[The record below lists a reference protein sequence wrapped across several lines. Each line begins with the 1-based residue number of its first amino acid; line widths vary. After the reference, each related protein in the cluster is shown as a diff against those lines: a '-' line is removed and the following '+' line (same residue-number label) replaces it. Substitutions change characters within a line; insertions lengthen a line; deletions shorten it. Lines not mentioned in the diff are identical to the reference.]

1 MGMNRLLHY
10 FQNLRFKQKLF
21 SSYLVVCIIPLLV
34 LGAFSYYQASRFL
47 LQQAEQN
54 LGESIG
60 GLAEGLDFRTRQFE
74 AVINSVTQNIVFKQ
88 IFVHH
93 NGNITGLYRDYVDPF
108 FSNILDFNPDLLQI
122 SVFTD
127 NPEILRG
134 NYILPLELIHGMQW
148 SRSLKQE
155 GTQWMGYNGKVFA
168 TRLFADND
176 MATNTASSA
185 VLFLSLD
192 EDSLF
197 QGLREIQADAYHV
210 SIRDRE
216 GRTVTARSAAMPGDF
231 QVPEGH
237 APGEP
242 EAPGNSSGYL
252 TVGQTEYLY
261 LRKEIPGAGWE
272 LLYYTPKDAIAVDAR
287 SIVGATALII
297 AVCLIILVFLI
308 RMFSNTFVN
317 RITKL
322 NTTMM
327 LVENGNLKVEVSSPS
342 RDEIGQ
348 LTNRF
353 GRMLHNINTLI
364 EEVYQSKITQREA
377 ELKALQT
384 QINPHFLYNTLSII
398 NWKALQADALE
409 ISEITTNVSK
419 FYRTVLNKGRN
430 IIRVRH
436 ELENAKAY
444 MQIQLVMHS
453 HSFDFHCEVE
463 EQVLEFDTINLIF
476 QPILENAL
484 EHGIDRIRKGERRG
498 RIAMR
503 GFLEGERVTFTIE
516 DNGPGM
522 DAVTAREVLI
532 ASSQGYGLKN
542 VNDRL
547 QLRFGAD
554 YGLSLQSALG
564 QGTTVTLAFPRYTEG
579 VSLPEDR

>member
-21 SSYLVVCIIPLLV
+21 SSYLVVCIIPLIV

-54 LGESIG
+54 LDESIG

-127 NPEILRG
+127 NPDILRG

-148 SRSLKQE
+148 SRSLKQD

-176 MATNTASSA
+176 RGTNTASSA

-210 SIRDRE
+210 SIRDGE
-216 GRTVTARSAAMPGDF
+216 GRTVTSRSAAMPEDF
-231 QVPEGH
+231 QPPAVLAADGP
-237 APGEP
+237 A
-242 EAPGNSSGYL
+242 SGYL

-272 LLYYTPKDAIAVDAR
+272 LLYCTPKDAIAVDAR

-297 AVCLIILVFLI
+297 AVCLLILVFLI

-353 GRMLHNINTLI
+353 GRMLNNINTLI
-364 EEVYQSKITQREA
+364 EEVYQSKITQKEA

-398 NWKALQADALE
+398 NWKALQADAME

-436 ELENAKAY
+436 ELENARAY

-453 HSFDFHCEVE
+453 HSFDFLCEVE

-503 GFLEGERVTFTIE
+503 GFLEGDRVTFTIE

-522 DAVTAREVLI
+522 EAETAREVLI
-532 ASSQGYGLKN
+532 ASSKGYGLKN

-547 QLRFGAD
+547 QLRFGAA
-554 YGLSLQSALG
+554 YGLSLQSLPG
-564 QGTTVTLAFPRYTEG
+564 QGTTVTLTFPRYIEG
-579 VSLPEDR
+579 VSLPEEG